1 MLIADILATVILV
14 IGNKYRYIG
23 NSALGKANVI
33 LELVFAHFP
42 ENSRPKH
49 SVMGVLTSFASADI
63 HIWTEIYRIV
73 WTNFRNSH
81 HFFENEPNRVLL
93 GVFFE
98 HREVQP
104 IYPNII
110 GPDIA
115 ASKSGIVLDWQRAG
129 APNNRYYRDISISIA
144 ILT

>member
-1 MLIADILATVILV
+1 MYWAIGQVPKRVLLIADILATVILV

-63 HIWTEIYRIV
+63 HFWTEIYRIV

-93 GVFFE
+93 GVFL
-98 HREVQP
+98 
-104 IYPNII
+104 NI
-110 GPDIA
+110 A
-115 ASKSGIVLDWQRAG
+115 RC
-129 APNNRYYRDISISIA
+129 NRYIPI
-144 ILT
+144 